1 MQPTDPP
8 TPPQNGA
15 SLPRVVIVGRP
26 NVGKSALFNRIIG
39 KRHAVVESIP
49 GVTRDRL
56 YHPAQ
61 WGGKTFDL
69 IDTGGIL
76 FGDDDPLVEQ
86 IRVQADIALAEA
98 DVVLF
103 VVDAEAGLMPSD
115 QELAES
121 LRPLKKPLIV
131 CVNKADHEKR
141 EPWAAEFF
149 ALGFEEVMPLSAI
162 HGRGIADLLD
172 RVVEL
177 LPDSAH
183 VESEESAVTLTILG
197 RPNVGKSSLLNALC
211 GEDRVIVSDIPG
223 TTRDPIDTVI
233 RYKDETITVVDTAGL
248 RRPGKIQG
256 SVEYYMDLR
265 AKRSLRRASL
275 AIVVVD
281 GEEGLTSGDKRAA
294 EFVVRAGR
302 ALVFAVNKW
311 DQVEPPDGRPHSRS
325 KMKKHFAAGFRED
338 AAEVAWAPL
347 CYTSAVHRTGIDALL
362 DTCLECLDNHSLRIT
377 TGALNRVVRKAVSE
391 VPPSSRGKSLKVYY
405 ATQVA
410 TSPPTVALFVND
422 PSRVHFSYV
431 RFLENRLR
439 EAFPLTG
446 TPVRLLLRSSHEE
459 RSHQGRS
466 TRARRAPKA

>member
-1 MQPTDPP
+1 MLAADPP
-8 TPPQNGA
+8 STPQNGA

-26 NVGKSALFNRIIG
+26 NVGKSALFNRITG
-39 KRHAVVESIP
+39 KRHAVVESVP

-56 YHPAQ
+56 YYPAE
-61 WGGKTFDL
+61 WNGKRFDL

-86 IRVQADIALAEA
+86 IRVQADVALAEA

-103 VVDAEAGLMPSD
+103 VVDAEAGVMPGD
-115 QELAES
+115 HELAER

-131 CVNKADHEKR
+131 CVNKADHEAR
-141 EPWAAEFF
+141 EPWAAEFY
-149 ALGFEEVMPLSAI
+149 ALGFKEVFPISAI
-162 HGRGIADLLD
+162 HGRGIAELLD

-177 LPDSAH
+177 LPDVAQIGQ
-183 VESEESAVTLTILG
+183 EESAVTLTILG

-211 GEDRVIVSDIPG
+211 GEERVIVSDVPG
-223 TTRDPIDTVI
+223 TTRDPIDT
-233 RYKDETITVVDTAGL
+233 TIFHNGEMITIVDTAGL

-302 ALVFAVNKW
+302 ALVFSVNKW
-311 DQVEPPDGRPHSRS
+311 DKVEPPDGKPHVRS
-325 KMKKHFAAGFRED
+325 KPKKLFAARFQED
-338 AAEVAWAPL
+338 AAEFSWAPI
-347 CYTSAVHRTGIDALL
+347 CYTSALRRTGIEALL
-362 DTCLECLDNHSLRIT
+362 DTCLECLDNHSLRIA
-377 TGALNRVVRKAVSE
+377 TGALNRVVRKAVSD
-391 VPPSSRGKSLKVYY
+391 VPPSSRGTALKVYY

-422 PSRVHFSYV
+422 PRLVHFSYL
-431 RFLENRLR
+431 RFIENRLR
-439 EAFPLTG
+439 ESFPLTG
-446 TPVRLLLRSSHEE
+446 TPVRLLLRSSHGE
-459 RSHQGRS
+459 RGESRR
-466 TRARRAPKA
+466 RARKRGAT